1 MNLRATAVSILV
13 LGACPLLAH
22 GNERGNATATVA
34 GKSVAIEYGR
44 PTLKGRDMLAE
55 AVVGQPWR
63 MGADAATTMRTDAN
77 LSFGTVAVPAGEYIL
92 RATKV
97 REGAWTLNVNKPDA
111 EKPRTP
117 GEKVADI
124 PLTASTLPA
133 SVEAFTIELTGSK
146 DKGEFTMKWGTTA
159 LKAGFTAK

>member
-34 GKSVAIEYGR
+34 GKSVTIEYGR

-63 MGADAATTMRTDAN
+63 MGADAATTLHTDAE
-77 LSFGTVAVPAGEYIL
+77 LSFGSLSVAPGDYIL
-92 RATKV
+92 RATKI
-97 REGAWTLNVNKPDA
+97 REGAWVLNVMRA
-111 EKPRTP
+111 S
-117 GEKVADI
+117 EKVADV

-133 SVEAFTIELTGSK
+133 SVETFTIELTGSK